1 MSTRA
6 RTRGGAGLGETEQKL
21 LDTGEGRRGV
31 VGGEADLTYQMSR
44 ALSTVFQP
52 RSDVT
57 LQCPDR
63 QQASQPTD
71 RAVLNYPLLSSPWD
85 GR

>member
-1 MSTRA
+1 M
-6 RTRGGAGLGETEQKL
+6 L
-21 LDTGEGRRGV
+21 LDTGEGKEGGGREGGREGRG
-31 VGGEADLTYQMSR
+31 EPDLTYQMSR
-44 ALSTVFQP
+44 ALSTVSQP

-71 RAVLNYPLLSSPWD
+71 RAVLNYPLLSSLWD